1 MRSNRHWQLGLLSF
15 VLGRSQVNGDDEGV
29 KGPAVSRARRIGVSL
44 LAAAVAFCSTAVIV
58 PLAMGTAFAQQAR
71 SFNIPAQSL
80 ADALVQFGYQSGLQ
94 VVAEG
99 TLTAALRSPGVIGS
113 LPPGEALAR
122 LLSGTGLVFR
132 FTNATTVALERP
144 GASGLPGAVHLDPVQ
159 VQGYSVPSQ
168 ALIDN
173 VPPPYAGGQ
182 VAKGGQLGL
191 LGNREVMDT
200 PFNQTNFTAEK
211 VQNQQAKT
219 IRDVLIDDPSVRSY
233 FPDGGPGTDTVRIRG
248 FPVGSATTA
257 YGGLYGVLP
266 TSSIMAELADRV
278 EVLKGPTAMIYGMPP
293 GGGVGGTINLV
304 PKRAPD
310 QGLTQLTAGY
320 ASAGQVSGHLDVA
333 RRFGD
338 EKQIGVRFNSVARAG
353 QTAIEGNSD
362 QRFLNIVGLDYRGE
376 RVRVAADLGYQY
388 RYIGGLIP
396 YLGVGANVALPYAPN
411 ARKNPGQ
418 PWNYQDHKDLFG
430 VLRAEVD
437 LTETVTAYATIG
449 AHDYRAQ
456 RLAGSTNLTV
466 SNFNGNATVTAST
479 FSQYQ
484 TYQTGEAGLRARV
497 RTGPIDH
504 EFAFAATAF
513 RQETGA
519 VTVNGATYNTNIY
532 NPNVI
537 ARPNIPIGAANK
549 TSIETLSSLALAD
562 TLSAADNRI
571 QLTVGARLQ
580 RVTATNYNP
589 TTGLEADSY
598 DQSALTP
605 AVALVFKPWKNVSLY
620 GNFIQGL
627 RPGTIVG
634 STFANAGEV
643 FPPFKSTQWET
654 GVKVDWGRFT
664 TTLSLFQITQPS
676 TITDVATNKLML
688 SGEQRNQGLEFNVF
702 GEPMEGV
709 RLLGGFMLLDGVL
722 TKTQGG
728 LTDGWVAPFS
738 PTFQLNLAGEW
749 DTPFVRGL
757 TLTGRAVYTS
767 SQYIDTTWPRRSL
780 PDWTRLDVGLR
791 YAFEPV
797 RSPTGK
803 PIVARFSVENLLDAN
818 YWETGSA
825 ASTLSLGAP
834 RTFRLSLTADF

>member
-1 MRSNRHWQLGLLSF
+1 MNRGKKSGERAASHVWS
-15 VLGRSQVNGDDEGV
+15 LGR
-29 KGPAVSRARRIGVSL
+29 SL
-44 LAAAVAFCSTAVIV
+44 LAAIAINGAIVAAPFVSGSAV
-58 PLAMGTAFAQQAR
+58 AQQAR
-71 SFNIPAQSL
+71 AFNIPAQPL

-94 VVAEG
+94 VVADG
-99 TLTAALRSPGVIGS
+99 GLTASVRSPGVTGT
-113 LPPGEALAR
+113 LPPAEALAR
-122 LLSGTGLVFR
+122 LLAGTGLVYR

-144 GASGLPGAVHLDPVQ
+144 GASGAPGALHLDPVQ

-168 ALIDN
+168 AMIDN
-173 VPPPYAGGQ
+173 IPPPYAGGQ

-191 LGNREVMDT
+191 LGNRDVMDT

-219 IRDVLIDDPSVRSY
+219 IRDVLIDDPSVRAY
-233 FPDGGPGTDTVRIRG
+233 FPDGGAGTDTVRIRG
-248 FPVGSATTA
+248 LPVGSASTA

-278 EVLKGPTAMIYGMPP
+278 EVLKGPAAMIYGMPP
-293 GGGVGGTINLV
+293 GGSVGGTINLV

-310 QGLTQLTAGY
+310 AGLTQLTAGY
-320 ASAGQVSGHLDVA
+320 VSAGQVSGHADVA

-338 EKQIGVRFNSVARAG
+338 EKQFGVRFNGVARAG
-353 QTAIEGNSD
+353 QTEVSGNSD
-362 QRFLNIVGLDYRGE
+362 ERYLGVLGLDYRGE
-376 RVRVAADLGYQY
+376 RVRLSADLGYQY

-396 YLGVGANVALPYAPN
+396 YLGVNPGVQLPYAPN
-411 ARKNPGQ
+411 ARQNFGQ
-418 PWNYQDHKDLFG
+418 PWNYQSGKDLFG
-430 VLRAEVD
+430 VMRAEVD
-437 LTETVTAYATIG
+437 ITEKITAYATIG

-456 RLAGSTNLTV
+456 RLAGGTNITAL
-466 SNFNGNATVTAST
+466 NFNGNATTSSST

-484 TYQTGEAGLRARV
+484 TYQTGEAGVRALV
-497 RTGPIDH
+497 NTGPIDH
-504 EFAFAATAF
+504 EFAFSATGF
-513 RQETGA
+513 QQETGA
-519 VTVNGATYNTNIY
+519 VTVTGAAYNTNIY
-532 NPNVI
+532 NPNII

-549 TSIETLSSLALAD
+549 TSFETLSSLAFAD
-562 TLSAADNRI
+562 TLSAANKRI
-571 QLTVGARLQ
+571 QLTVGGRLQ

-589 TTGLEADSY
+589 TTGASTDSY

-605 AVALVFKPWKNVSLY
+605 AVALIFKPWENVSLY

-627 RPGTIVG
+627 RQGVVVG

-643 FPPFKSTQWET
+643 FPPFKSTQFEV
-654 GVKVDWGRFT
+654 GAKVDWGRFT

-676 TITDVATNKLML
+676 TITDVASNTLVL
-688 SGEQRNQGLEFNVF
+688 AGEQRNQGLEFNVF

-709 RLLGGFMLLDGVL
+709 RLLGGFMLLDAVL

-728 LTDGWVAPFS
+728 LTDGWTAPFS
-738 PTFQLNLAGEW
+738 PNFQLNIAGEW

-757 TLTGRAVYTS
+757 TLTARAVYTS
-767 SQYIDTTWPRRSL
+767 SQYIDTTSPRRSL
-780 PDWTRLDVGLR
+780 PDWTRLDIGAR
-791 YAFEPV
+791 YALDVV

-825 ASTLSLGAP
+825 ATTLSLGAP